1 MDMHM
6 HMHII
11 WPIVGYKGIENTSNF
26 LAKKRGSVW
35 LSSQYCPP
43 PFVLN
48 TRLCLKLMKIF
59 ILWKLQK
66 LEFQQNKE
74 DQQVTIIIYFKN
86 INYMGLKYWKDMARV
101 STFNKLLRG
110 KSENSFKNCIY
121 FEIVEKLNVVN

>member
-26 LAKKRGSVW
+26 LSKKRGSVW

-110 KSENSFKNCIY
+110 KSEKSFKNCIY